1 MPPLRFFGRPKPDGP
16 VEWLIVGLGN
26 PGRKYRDNRH
36 NAGFHVVDRLAAAHN
51 LRFDA
56 RRSQSLLAQG
66 RIQAVGVALV
76 KPQTYM
82 NRSGQAVA
90 GVARFFKV
98 PPERVLVIFD
108 DLDLPLGTL
117 RLRFKGGAGGHRG
130 MLDIIGHLRSRDFPR
145 VRIGIDR
152 PPGQMPPEAY
162 VLQDFREDELPIIEQ
177 TYQQAVEAVGVILT
191 DGFEMAMNQ
200 FNR

>member
-1 MPPLRFFGRPKPDGP
+1 
-16 VEWLIVGLGN
+16 
-26 PGRKYRDNRH
+26 
-36 NAGFHVVDRLAAAHN
+36 

-66 RIQAVGVALV
+66 RIKAVGVALV

-98 PPERVLVIFD
+98 PPERVLVVFD

-130 MLDIIGHLRSRDFPR
+130 MLDIITHLRTRDFPR

-152 PPGQMPPEAY
+152 PPGQMPSEAY
-162 VLQDFREDELPIIEQ
+162 VLHDFREDELPIIEQ
-177 TYQQAVEAVGVILT
+177 TYQQAVEAIGVILT
-191 DGFEMAMNQ
+191 GGFEMAMNQ